1 MNKFRITTKGE
12 LLNTI
17 AQCSRDA
24 SHIVPMLMSSY
35 RDEMSLACVAPG
47 KAAPLRVLDCARKPA
62 AVIVGDDYG
71 VGFDPGPAGFPGLPQ
86 LLRRARFAVVN
97 ATGAVRAHYETF
109 VAMTLEHRRFVLV
122 ETGTARSDAWL
133 EVCLRARV
141 PTLVIKPEDG
151 GFHPVLPKRGGLH

>member
-1 MNKFRITTKGE
+1 MTAFRITTKGE

-17 AQCSRDA
+17 AQCSREA

-47 KAAPLRVLDCARKPA
+47 KAVPLGVLDRARKPA
-62 AVIVGDDYG
+62 AVIVGDDYAL
-71 VGFDPGPAGFPGLPQ
+71 GFDPGPVGFPGLPR
-86 LLRRARFAVVN
+86 LLRWAKFAVIN
-97 ATGAVRAHYETF
+97 ATGGVREHYQQF

-133 EVCLRARV
+133 EACLRARV

-151 GFHPVLPKRGGLH
+151 GFHPVLPTRGDLH